1 MIQVKKIIL
10 LLICLILFNS
20 CVNTVR
26 FPIQNVSDDFEKSE
40 LCVYSSITKPNLDTT
55 VYHYNSTGIYS
66 SIKKV
71 NGINTNQNEYG
82 LSFAVNETTN
92 NGFITVRR
100 LDFDSIYQ
108 DKIFSIEFLKID
120 SANFKNT
127 LIVKTNYKLQ
137 TIGTPAVNSINGES
151 FFTSKNVDVEL
162 SNSDYNIYK
171 GKIKDNVIE
180 KCLNSEQSSL
190 GFWDGQ
196 PSISIDGNTMYFVS
210 DRPGGFGGTDIYI
223 SQRDYLGIWSRP
235 QNLGPFVNTPCDEL
249 TPLIC
254 DNDKLLIF
262 FIFWW
267 RKCWRL

>member
-108 DKIFSIEFLKID
+108 DKIFSCLLYTSPSPRD
-120 SANFKNT
+120 RTRSRMPSSA
-127 LIVKTNYKLQ
+127 
-137 TIGTPAVNSINGES
+137 
-151 FFTSKNVDVEL
+151 
-162 SNSDYNIYK
+162 
-171 GKIKDNVIE
+171 
-180 KCLNSEQSSL
+180 
-190 GFWDGQ
+190 
-196 PSISIDGNTMYFVS
+196 
-210 DRPGGFGGTDIYI
+210 
-223 SQRDYLGIWSRP
+223 
-235 QNLGPFVNTPCDEL
+235 
-249 TPLIC
+249 
-254 DNDKLLIF
+254 
-262 FIFWW
+262 
-267 RKCWRL
+267 